1 VETIDANLATKYN
14 QVLAHRQHSA
24 SRTLSTFQGLRVR
37 TSLLFLERQMFVTK
51 LVRDKVICDIN
62 GVKGS
67 LEHPLTL
74 PHVSLNSVTVA
85 AAPDRSG
92 TRQHS
97 VATLKHQ
104 VNKVFLFLNS

>member
-1 VETIDANLATKYN
+1 
-14 QVLAHRQHSA
+14 
-24 SRTLSTFQGLRVR
+24 
-37 TSLLFLERQMFVTK
+37 MFVTK